1 MFDAVLSHFFA
12 QNYLRI
18 ISAHNIPICR
28 FISPLV
34 WNRSI
39 CYAEAAKK
47 ISKHWLKHRCVCKG
61 RLGIRMQKVI
71 VVSKTHLDLG
81 FTDYAEHIYKKYLD
95 EFIPSAVAIANELNA
110 DGTKRF
116 VWTTGSWLL

>member
-47 ISKHWLKHRCVCKG
+47 DFKALAETPV
-61 RLGIRMQKVI
+61 RL
-71 VVSKTHLDLG
+71 
-81 FTDYAEHIYKKYLD
+81 
-95 EFIPSAVAIANELNA
+95 
-110 DGTKRF
+110 
-116 VWTTGSWLL
+116 

>member
-1 MFDAVLSHFFA
+1 MLKL
-12 QNYLRI
+12 Q
-18 ISAHNIPICR
+18 
-28 FISPLV
+28 
-34 WNRSI
+34 
-39 CYAEAAKK
+39 KK

-116 VWTTGSWLL
+116 VWTTGSWLLKEALQNGSEQNRQALRLQHTQSCSTPTRSITVSLS